1 MRYFY
6 EPPPITVPMYGQVHC
21 CNHPLY
27 TYCTLYLEGG
37 IGLAVIQQRF
47 DSVTKHFWW
56 GPIDECLAN
65 DIYLSPNFPE
75 YFHSHAAKPTD
86 AGLYFTV
93 PVRSLMWA
101 LRMKP
106 LRKEPWEQFSA
117 ELTAPKMEGIT
128 L

>member
-6 EPPPITVPMYGQVHC
+6 EPPPISVPMYGQVYR

-27 TYCTLYLEGG
+27 NYCTLYLEGG

-47 DSVTKHFWW
+47 DPATKHFWW

-65 DIYLSPNFPE
+65 DVYLSPRFQE
-75 YFHSHAAKPTD
+75 YFNAHAKEPD
-86 AGLYFTV
+86 EEGLYFTV
-93 PVRSLMWA
+93 SVRSIMWT

-106 LRKEPWEQFSA
+106 LKKEAWETIIPQN
-117 ELTAPKMEGIT
+117 
-128 L
+128 